1 MCQRYKVSLLL
12 LTCGNGLNCGFG
24 GKNFRFR
31 PLKTGEKNLTTV
43 RKNLLLQSLN
53 VVDDSI
59 SLLGDDKHQVI
70 TNTSSIKATSTPNNF
85 LHPRTIS

>member
-31 PLKTGEKNLTTV
+31 PLKTGEKNLTRV
-43 RKNLLLQSLN
+43 LLSLRRR
-53 VVDDSI
+53 SQTEKTT
-59 SLLGDDKHQVI
+59 L
-70 TNTSSIKATSTPNNF
+70 T
-85 LHPRTIS
+85 